1 MRTGGVGHWLSGF
14 TAAVPTA
21 GIQIRAHPPG
31 TPLVLTALDH
41 LGMEGPWWAAA
52 FILTV
57 ALSAVVAVLIA
68 VRELCGEDLARRAM
82 PFVALAPAVVFVF
95 TSYDALYMGV
105 SAWFV
110 TALVLATRR
119 TGPAAD
125 RLAVLAGVLAAA
137 AVMGSY
143 GMVLMGLVPV
153 AVAAMTRAWRA
164 VVIAGATAFACVLAF
179 VPFGFW
185 WMSGLGATH
194 TAYYALGLDRP
205 LYYFLIAD
213 FSALALVVGPAVAAG
228 LAVNRDRRLWLLVG
242 GALAAVVVADLTG
255 LSTGEVERIWLPF
268 AIWLL
273 PVAAVLV
280 KGERSARAWL
290 IVQAACPIIVVALVR
305 TYW

>member
-1 MRTGGVGHWLSGF
+1 
-14 TAAVPTA
+14 
-21 GIQIRAHPPG
+21 
-31 TPLVLTALDH
+31 
-41 LGMEGPWWAAA
+41 
-52 FILTV
+52 
-57 ALSAVVAVLIA
+57 
-68 VRELCGEDLARRAM
+68 
-82 PFVALAPAVVFVF
+82 
-95 TSYDALYMGV
+95 
-105 SAWFV
+105 
-110 TALVLATRR
+110 
-119 TGPAAD
+119 
-125 RLAVLAGVLAAA
+125 
-137 AVMGSY
+137 
-143 GMVLMGLVPV
+143 MGLVPV
-153 AVAAMTRAWRA
+153 AVAAVTRAWRA

-280 KGERSARAWL
+280 KGERSARLWL
-290 IVQAACPIIVVALVR
+290 TVQAACPIVLVALVR